1 MLIANSPDP
10 VGTRQAVA
18 LSMRTLLSGF
28 IAPDPS

>member
-10 VGTRQAVA
+10 VGTRHAVA

-28 IAPDPS
+28 VAPASS